1 MNVEKCIL
9 AYFSPTG
16 TTYKV
21 ARAIAEGSG
30 YPITEMDLSKA
41 DCNAELTDNSVLLA
55 AIPVYGGRVPAV
67 AIERLRRLHG
77 NGQRAVAVAVY
88 GNREFDDALLEL
100 KDAMEDN
107 GFCVIAAG
115 AFIAE
120 HSIVRSIAVG
130 RPDANDLKI
139 AHQFGADIMRKLGDS
154 EHLDTVTV
162 PGNNPYVAV
171 KPSAFHPKAS
181 DACVQCGQC
190 AQQCPV
196 GAIPMENP
204 NETLDSVCI
213 NCMRCIK
220 VCPVQARA
228 LPAPFLEGATKML
241 EEKAAGYK
249 LPQLFGI

>member
-21 ARAIAEGSG
+21 ARTIAEGSG
-30 YPITEMDLSKA
+30 CSITEMDLSKA
-41 DCNAELTDNSVLLA
+41 DCSAELTDNSVLLA

-67 AIERLRRLHG
+67 AIERLSRLHG
-77 NGQRAVAVAVY
+77 DGQSAVAVAVY

-100 KDAMEDN
+100 KDAMEGN
-107 GFCVIAAG
+107 GFSVIAAG

-120 HSIVRSIAVG
+120 HSIVRSIAAG

-139 AHQFGADIMRKLGDS
+139 AHQFGTDIIRKLNS
-154 EHLDTVTV
+154 NESLPTVTV

-171 KPSAFHPKAS
+171 KPSAFHPKA
-181 DACVQCGQC
+181 DETCTQCGTC
-190 AQQCPV
+190 AEKCPV
-196 GAIPMENP
+196 GAIPLENP
-204 NETLDSVCI
+204 AQTIDSVCI
-213 NCMRCIK
+213 NCMRCIQI
-220 VCPVQARA
+220 CPVNSRA
-228 LPAPFLEGATKML
+228 LPAPFVAGATKML

-249 LPQLFGI
+249 TPQLFGV